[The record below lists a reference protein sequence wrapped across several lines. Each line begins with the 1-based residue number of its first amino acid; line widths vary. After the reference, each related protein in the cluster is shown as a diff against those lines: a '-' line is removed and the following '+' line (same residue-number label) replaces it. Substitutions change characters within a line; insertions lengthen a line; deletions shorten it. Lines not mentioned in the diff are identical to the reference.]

1 MLTTRIT
8 PDDQRKFK
16 RHPLMYYL
24 NTFDFNTKKLIGNL
38 IDISIEGAM
47 IFSENPITCGEKIK
61 LHIELPA
68 GFLDGNCLDVEA
80 EMVRNIRDINTDYH
94 NIGFHF
100 INLDS
105 RSQEVIESLIHYYV
119 F

>member
-1 MLTTRIT
+1 
-8 PDDQRKFK
+8 
-16 RHPLMYYL
+16 MYYL
-24 NTFDFNTKKLIGNL
+24 NTFDFNTQQLIGHL

-47 IFSENPITCGEKIK
+47 LFSTKPIPCGDKIK

-68 GFLDGNCLDVEA
+68 GFPDGNCLDVEA
-80 EMVRNIRDINTDYH
+80 ESVRNIRDINPDYH

-105 RSQEVIESLIHYYV
+105 QSQAVIESLIDYYV